1 MLGSVLAAV
10 AGFVLVAHYGVVSFT
25 MGTLLGLKA
34 LTAAV
39 VGGIGSVPGAALGG
53 VLIGLF
59 ESLWAG
65 YLPSAYR
72 EVALFVVL
80 ALTARP
86 APGRPARAAAGRRQS
101 DAVAAAL
108 GLSG

>member
-1 MLGSVLAAV
+1 M
-10 AGFVLVAHYGVVSFT
+10 
-25 MGTLLGLKA
+25 
-34 LTAAV
+34 

-72 EVALFVVL
+72 EVALFVAAGL
-80 ALTARP
+80 DARP
-86 APGRPARAAAGRRQS
+86 APGRPVRSVAGRRQS
-101 DAVAAAL
+101 DAVAPA
-108 GLSG
+108 G

>member
-1 MLGSVLAAV
+1 
-10 AGFVLVAHYGVVSFT
+10 

-65 YLPSAYR
+65 YLPGAYR
-72 EVALFVVL
+72 EVALFVRPRL
-80 ALTARP
+80 DARP
-86 APGRPARAAAGRRQS
+86 APGRPARAAAGHRQS

>member
-1 MLGSVLAAV
+1 MAWSASPWARC
-10 AGFVLVAHYGVVSFT
+10 
-25 MGTLLGLKA
+25 LGLKA

-80 ALTARP
+80 ALMLALRP
-86 APGRPARAAAGRRQS
+86 DGLFGQPPAAGNPMLWRRPS
-101 DAVAAAL
+101 A
-108 GLSG
+108 